1 VIRVGP
7 FTPSPNQGTND
18 ALQAVSCWGEADW
31 WRSLRHRFVQS
42 NACRVSSSSSAPA
55 HLVAAAQCPGTPS
68 VSVEFAPSWDGG
80 SPVFTFTASW
90 CSSDGRRTRSASGMS
105 TPIVVTALTN
115 GAHYTCTVTAT
126 NALGTSPPSA
136 TSNDVL
142 AGAPGAPGGLSPIP
156 TSSSVSISWTAPPP
170 NASP

>member
-1 VIRVGP
+1 
-7 FTPSPNQGTND
+7 
-18 ALQAVSCWGEADW
+18 
-31 WRSLRHRFVQS
+31 
-42 NACRVSSSSSAPA
+42 
-55 HLVAAAQCPGTPS
+55 
-68 VSVEFAPSWDGG
+68 VEFAPSWDGG
-80 SPVFTFTASW
+80 SPVFTFTAS
-90 CSSDGRRTRSASGMS
+90 CVSSDGGAPASASGMS

-170 NASP
+170 NASPITHYDVACGSSDGGASGSSSVPASPVTITGLTKGDSYVCSVTAFNGIGAGPTSTCDHSCSCPRKYGC